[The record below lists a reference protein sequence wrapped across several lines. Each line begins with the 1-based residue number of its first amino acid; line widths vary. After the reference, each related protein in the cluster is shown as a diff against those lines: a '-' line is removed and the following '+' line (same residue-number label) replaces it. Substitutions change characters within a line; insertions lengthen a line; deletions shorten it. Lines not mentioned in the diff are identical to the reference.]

1 MRVNLLTLIALAT
14 CYAAEGGEVNCTELG
29 FDPAVLKCDTCVRL
43 RRSLEPQKEAEG
55 IEKECRQCCNLV
67 DASWNWLTSRMALE
81 ARQDLSDFVNRKVP
95 ELKKRGY
102 DITVSIRH
110 LVQTV
115 LALTKVDD
123 AGKEEE
129 EAETDYLE
137 VFDWKTDELVE
148 YIALH
153 LERKDASDEVARR
166 RMRSSEL
173 AFHSIDSGGGTGV
186 ERMFGGNG
194 APALVL
200 GICVKRA
207 CLHHQVQHMEAVPV
221 RRDYPL
227 PLNWCL
233 PPPQLDM
240 KFLTAVRVSVLQF
253 VFLKPLCA
261 VAALLCSLH
270 GLYKEGDLGLWA
282 PFTWIFLVVHTSL
295 SIAMYGLATFYWILQ
310 DLLEPYRPL
319 SKFALIKLIVF
330 LPWFQYTLVVA
341 VWFMFGRSFSD
352 DTYTTALVYEGL
364 LECVELDGEREVTE
378 GLKSLLLPED
388 ILREAL
394 DVVTGG
400 GAGSAS
406 RSTSSSLGRGHR
418 GESNSVAV
426 RRSVQHEHDQRAS
439 NEVEL

>member
-1 MRVNLLTLIALAT
+1 MRVNLFTLIALVT
-14 CYAAEGGEVNCTELG
+14 CYAAEGGDVNCTELG

-67 DASWNWLTSRMALE
+67 DASGRNAIYKKAELVTSRMALE

-102 DITVSIRH
+102 DITVSIRR

-153 LERKDASDEVARR
+153 LERKDASDELVPPSLDLMFYEIAFKEKSTLAIFRHPLTI
-166 RMRSSEL
+166 SL
-173 AFHSIDSGGGTGV
+173 AFTVLSCIIAGV
-186 ERMFGGNG
+186 HVVKHWRAGKVFGDKYYRG
-194 APALVL
+194 LVCRIL
-200 GICVKRA
+200 VVVPVSSVCSVVTVLLPSARYM
-207 CLHHQVQHMEAVPV
+207 CETVQHMEAVPV

-330 LPWFQYTLVVA
+330 LP
-341 VWFMFGRSFSD
+341 
-352 DTYTTALVYEGL
+352 
-364 LECVELDGEREVTE
+364 
-378 GLKSLLLPED
+378 
-388 ILREAL
+388 
-394 DVVTGG
+394 
-400 GAGSAS
+400 
-406 RSTSSSLGRGHR
+406 
-418 GESNSVAV
+418 
-426 RRSVQHEHDQRAS
+426 
-439 NEVEL
+439 